1 MNFDSVQTFLYHIIF
16 TGGYLL
22 YVYWSDQL
30 VPECPHKIT
39 VTSKGTGR
47 KVKVTGQGLK
57 GGFVGQEL
65 RVIVDTT
72 EAGYGRTS
80 RSQFSY

>member
-1 MNFDSVQTFLYHIIF
+1 M
-16 TGGYLL
+16 
-22 YVYWSDQL
+22 YWSDQL

-72 EAGYGRTS
+72 EAGYGKTLEHNIHINILIFGIVS
-80 RSQFSY
+80 ISIYKHSHFSAIG